1 MELDVFE
8 RIKLSHFGSFLHY
21 RVINYY
27 SFLRILNI
35 LCIVG
40 NIKKICI
47 WLFNIDKNNFDKY
60 AHLNL
65 VILSRSSHYWI

>member
-21 RVINYY
+21 RVINYSY

-35 LCIVG
+35 EEDMYMA
-40 NIKKICI
+40 
-47 WLFNIDKNNFDKY
+47 F
-60 AHLNL
+60 
-65 VILSRSSHYWI
+65 